1 MDGPAAAAAE
11 DEEEEEEVVVV
22 VVVEM
27 SGGARSRIYASN
39 LNYYSKSK
47 DSDFTMFNIIVP
59 N

>member
-1 MDGPAAAAAE
+1 ME
-11 DEEEEEEVVVV
+11 EEEEEEEVEEV

-47 DSDFTMFNIIVP
+47 DSDFTIVP

>member
-1 MDGPAAAAAE
+1 MRGGGGGGGGG
-11 DEEEEEEVVVV
+11 
-22 VVVEM
+22 
-27 SGGARSRIYASN
+27 GGARSRIYASN

>member
-1 MDGPAAAAAE
+1 MWSA
-11 DEEEEEEVVVV
+11 EEEVVVV
-22 VVVEM
+22 VVVVEVVAEM
-27 SGGARSRIYASN
+27 SGGAISRIYASN